1 MTRVMPMARIITVE
15 PFRKISIRLPC
26 RLPSLFSMEKKPG
39 IKIKSKRRMSD
50 RATTGKKSRLS
61 VTLLQVKDD
70 LVDGLMIHSLQLR
83 E

>member
-1 MTRVMPMARIITVE
+1 
-15 PFRKISIRLPC
+15 
-26 RLPSLFSMEKKPG
+26 
-39 IKIKSKRRMSD
+39 MSD